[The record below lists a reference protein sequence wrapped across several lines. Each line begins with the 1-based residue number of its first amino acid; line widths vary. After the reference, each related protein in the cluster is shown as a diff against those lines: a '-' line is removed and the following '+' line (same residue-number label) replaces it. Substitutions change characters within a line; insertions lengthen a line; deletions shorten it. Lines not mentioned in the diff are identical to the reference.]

1 MTGWNEYLAE
11 KEALSKPDPEPPTP
25 TETEH
30 EETT

>member
-1 MTGWNEYLAE
+1 MTGWHEYLAE
-11 KEALSKPDPEPPTP
+11 KEALSKPATEPPTP